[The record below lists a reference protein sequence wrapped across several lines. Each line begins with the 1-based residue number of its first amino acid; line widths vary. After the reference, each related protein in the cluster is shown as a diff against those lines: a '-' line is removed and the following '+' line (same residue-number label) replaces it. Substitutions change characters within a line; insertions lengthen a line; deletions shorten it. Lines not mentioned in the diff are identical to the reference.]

1 MFKQPRRVHYSPF
14 DSHRRQGSFFGRAFR
29 FLLMLLSLGGIAA
42 ATFFTVSSCQEKAAS
57 SHALSYASRNAC
69 EFRYEGVGL
78 TLIENHCGASTGIYF
93 MTPQGLY
100 TAPLIDPA
108 VSALVKSHGCEA
120 PNRCVFN
127 LQVKANSIGG
137 QFDYLLNGR
146 EGFYSF
152 EWPRDQQPR
161 LVESSKTGSKS

>member
-1 MFKQPRRVHYSPF
+1 MFKQRRRVHYSPF
-14 DSHRRQGSFFGRAFR
+14 DSHRRQGSFLGRAFR
-29 FLLMLLSLGGIAA
+29 FLLVLLGLGGVAA
-42 ATFFTVSSCQEKAAS
+42 ATLFGVSSCQERAAS
-57 SHALSYASRNAC
+57 TRQLAYAARNAC

-100 TAPLIDPA
+100 TAPLIDPT
-108 VSALVKSHGCEA
+108 VSALVRKHGCEA
-120 PNRCVFN
+120 PNSCAFK
-127 LQVKANSIGG
+127 LQVKAASIGG
-137 QFDYLLNGR
+137 QFDYQLNGR

-161 LVESSKTGSKS
+161 LVESSTTESKS